1 MRGLTTK
8 VLARNNCKP
17 ADIPSLT
24 PQLEA
29 LSRMYR
35 ELINEFRQQK
45 RTECRRDPT
54 DQEQLAHLKDIE
66 TALTAKIQVG
76 EFDRKTQN

>member
-1 MRGLTTK
+1 
-8 VLARNNCKP
+8 
-17 ADIPSLT
+17 
-24 PQLEA
+24 
-29 LSRMYR
+29 MYR